1 MSSTDDD
8 STDRLEAVQAT
19 PRTTVQDAG
28 NIEGGSLSATRLLR
42 SLGKFVGLGSA
53 APDPGASNPPRTEHR
68 DRRWHNC
75 QIHSECSINRN
86 VVGFTH

>member
-8 STDRLEAVQAT
+8 STDRLEALQAT

-53 APDPGASNPPRTEHR
+53 APRLTQVLRTHQDRTE
-68 DRRWHNC
+68 
-75 QIHSECSINRN
+75 ILL
-86 VVGFTH
+86 

>member
-8 STDRLEAVQAT
+8 STDRLEALQAT

-53 APDPGASNPPRTEHR
+53 APDPGASNPPGP
-68 DRRWHNC
+68 N
-75 QIHSECSINRN
+75 S
-86 VVGFTH
+86 

>member
-8 STDRLEAVQAT
+8 STDRLEALQAT

-53 APDPGASNPPRTEHR
+53 APGASKKMLRTHQ
-68 DRRWHNC
+68 DR
-75 QIHSECSINRN
+75 
-86 VVGFTH
+86 T